1 MFDDQVGSLFQ
12 RDVFAEK
19 RHDLFRYVEIVEN
32 GNVAFIELDDFFLF
46 RSDRANVFAHF
57 FVDGLV
63 VDANAAERTVQQIAY
78 DGGRSVLFVEDQG
91 GRRTVADARYDFF
104 PAFDQRQDVVLDLFV
119 LLSHRR
125 GADDHAVVVRQHFR
139 CDALEPFALFGRTDF
154 LRNGYLVRKRDQYD
168 VAPRERH
175 VAGQTGP
182 FRRDGLFGDL
192 YQDRLSAGDESGY
205 FPVLAHRLVEAH
217 GFEVRDFLVVG
228 QYVDQLLLGGELRAE
243 IQVVDECVFFVSYVD
258 ERGVQPGHD
267 LLDFSQIDIADGK
280 SRFAFFLVQFDKLF
294 VFEQGDGDF
303 VGGYIDY

>member
-1 MFDDQVGSLFQ
+1 MD
-12 RDVFAEK
+12 
-19 RHDLFRYVEIVEN
+19 
-32 GNVAFIELDDFFLF
+32 
-46 RSDRANVFAHF
+46 
-57 FVDGLV
+57 
-63 VDANAAERTVQQIAY
+63 
-78 DGGRSVLFVEDQG
+78 
-91 GRRTVADARYDFF
+91 
-104 PAFDQRQDVVLDLFV
+104 
-119 LLSHRR
+119 
-125 GADDHAVVVRQHFR
+125 
-139 CDALEPFALFGRTDF
+139 
-154 LRNGYLVRKRDQYD
+154 RKRDQYD